1 MTDITDALRKFRV
14 VPVIVL
20 DDTGIADPLA
30 AALVEG
36 GLPCAEITLRSDAGL
51 GAIRIMAERGDVLVG
66 AGTVLNVAQAR
77 AAVDHGARYIV
88 SPGLSAAV
96 VQWCQE
102 HQVPV
107 YPGISSP
114 TEIMAAL
121 DMELSTLKFFP
132 AEPNGGIKTLK
143 ALASV
148 FTGTS
153 FMPTGGITLAT
164 VTDYLAFDQVVA
176 CGGSWLVNPT
186 WLREGRFDE
195 VVAETRRTVLA
206 VTKT

>member
-20 DDTGIADPLA
+20 DDVSVADPLA

-51 GAIRIMAERGDVLVG
+51 GAIGKMAARGDVLVG
-66 AGTVLNVAQAR
+66 AGTVLNVAQAE

-102 HQVPV
+102 HQVPI
-107 YPGISSP
+107 YPGTSSP

-121 DMELSTLKFFP
+121 EMQLATLKFFP

-148 FTGTS
+148 FTGIS

-164 VTDYLAFDQVVA
+164 VTDYLALDQVVA
-176 CGGSWLVNPT
+176 CGGSWLVNPA
-186 WLREGRFDE
+186 WVREKRFDE
-195 VVAETRRTVLA
+195 VVAETRRTVSA
-206 VTKT
+206 VAKA